1 MSALRVPTL
10 NQTARSLSGLLATL
24 SGNRDGL
31 KLIDSSLEGVL
42 RSFLVF
48 AWCWPAQ
55 AFLWTGVWRDLP
67 ESRPDSVE
75 GFVVFFLQ
83 AGIFDFIGWLLPA
96 LLLIPL
102 SRPFGF
108 RGQLFKLIAMTNWF
122 GLIATYM
129 AFLPATL
136 DLLPP
141 IPDQVTAVMSLV
153 VYVFTIVFYF
163 RLARAVLSDDGLLA
177 AMVTVLLVVTSIV
190 TSVIAFGAMG
200 L

>member
-10 NQTARSLSGLLATL
+10 TQTARSIAGLLSVL

-67 ESRPDSVE
+67 DTRPDSFG
-75 GFVVFFLQ
+75 GFMVFFLQ
-83 AGIFDFIGWLLPA
+83 AGFFDFLGWLLPA

-108 RGQLFKLIAMTNWF
+108 RGQLFSLIAMTNWF

-129 AFLPATL
+129 AFFPASL
-136 DLLPP
+136 DFLTP
-141 IPDQVTAVMSLV
+141 IPEQVTAVMSLV
-153 VYVFTIVFYF
+153 IYAFTIVFYF
-163 RLARAVLSDDGLLA
+163 RLARAILSDDGLLA

>member
-10 NQTARSLSGLLATL
+10 TQTARSIAGLLSVL

-31 KLIDSSLEGVL
+31 KLIDSSFEGVL

-67 ESRPDSVE
+67 EARPDSVG

-83 AGIFDFIGWLLPA
+83 AGFFDLLGWLLPA
-96 LLLIPL
+96 VLMIAL

-108 RGQLFKLIAMTNWF
+108 PAQVFKLIAMTNWF

-129 AFLPATL
+129 AFFPASIDYL
-136 DLLPP
+136 IP
-141 IPDQVTAVMSLV
+141 IPEQLTAVISLV
-153 VYVFTIVFYF
+153 IYAFTIVFYF
-163 RLARAVLSDDGLLA
+163 RLARAVLGNDGLLA